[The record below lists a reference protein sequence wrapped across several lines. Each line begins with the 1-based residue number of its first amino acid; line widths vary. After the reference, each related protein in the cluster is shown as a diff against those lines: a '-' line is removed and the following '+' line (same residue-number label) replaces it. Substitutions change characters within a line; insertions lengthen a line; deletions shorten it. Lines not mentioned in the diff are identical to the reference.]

1 MFFLT
6 TKKLHSFVFSEKPI
20 APENPTVAQI
30 RESET
35 WNENDF
41 LCKNYILNG
50 LSDNLYDYYSSYISA
65 KGVWDAL
72 QKKSIILKRQ
82 EQRNMQSAVI

>member
-1 MFFLT
+1 MESVTLSATPDLNKPFRFEGVHFKRWRMKMMFFLT

-41 LCKNYILNG
+41 L
-50 LSDNLYDYYSSYISA
+50 
-65 KGVWDAL
+65 
-72 QKKSIILKRQ
+72 
-82 EQRNMQSAVI
+82 